1 MKIAIPTSDC
11 KNISKHV
18 AMSKYFNIYENNELI
33 SQIQNPLI
41 ENFKEE
47 SLMHSHNG
55 RGLGAGKII
64 PPLLSQQ
71 NVSIFLAREIG
82 EGMKKNL
89 EAIGIKSIETQEKE
103 IQKAL
108 KSIT

>member
-1 MKIAIPTSDC
+1 MRIAIPTSDG

-18 AMSKYFNIYENNELI
+18 AMSKFFNIYENNELI
-33 SQIQNPLI
+33 SQIKNPLI
-41 ENFKEE
+41 ANFKEE
-47 SLMHSHNG
+47 PITHSHNG
-55 RGLGAGKII
+55 KGLGAGKII

-89 EAIGIKSIETQEKE
+89 ASIGIKSIETPEKE

-108 KSIT
+108 KLI